1 NGLAPRCSWD
11 HWTADLNARDVRH
24 ARKAISRRDS
34 SCIYPT
40 KSTAVVKINSDNQR
54 TIHNGSFVCSVIP
67 RKPIFNDGS
76 KILSIF
82 LTKFVQENSFTGC
95 SSTWFLD
102 IQAHFASSAAVHH
115 SISAL
120 SALYAS
126 REEGTNR
133 VRNQKAALIAYQTAV
148 KTVRK
153 TIDAKDPNIEQPLLS
168 STFLLGLFEVHHVC
182 LLSSCIA
189 TDLMYDPTGE
199 GWIQHTMY
207 GTSKILQH
215 LGPDAF
221 RSGLGLNFFH
231 QMRMFEVSRSLIFS
245 ESSFLVEDPW
255 RDLMKSTSTDNMSNH
270 PIESLLALMLRC
282 SDHCFRTLQYLDP
295 LDTSALSHEE
305 MQQLRA
311 FAVEGFDLRL
321 ELCKVQATLS
331 ALDDPAKD
339 DRTIIAKIYLAAT
352 SIFLSG
358 VYDYRSVWLKHIE
371 AVPTLPQTMIE
382 EHLSTILDL
391 TEYAMARTNLSTLLF
406 LYPLRVACSRVW
418 TLNER
423 DRLRSM
429 LGTIKRS
436 FAVAHVFITEVEEL
450 WIAPVSDRY
459 T

>member
-1 NGLAPRCSWD
+1 M
-11 HWTADLNARDVRH
+11 
-24 ARKAISRRDS
+24 
-34 SCIYPT
+34 
-40 KSTAVVKINSDNQR
+40 
-54 TIHNGSFVCSVIP
+54 IHNGSFVCSVIP
-67 RKPIFNDGS
+67 REPISNDGS
-76 KILSIF
+76 NILNIF

-115 SISAL
+115 AISAL

-133 VRNQKAALIAYQTAV
+133 VRNQKAALRSYQTAV

-153 TIDAKDPNIEQPLLS
+153 TIDDKDPNIEQPLLS
-168 STFLLGLFEVHHVC
+168 STFLLGLFE
-182 LLSSCIA
+182 
-189 TDLMYDPTGE
+189 LMYDPTGE

-215 LGPDAF
+215 LGPNAF

-245 ESSFLVEDPW
+245 ESSFLVEAPW
-255 RDLMKSTSTDNMSNH
+255 RDLMKGTSTDNMSNH

-295 LDTSALSHEE
+295 LDSSALSHVE

-321 ELCKVQATLS
+321 ELCEVQATLS

-418 TLNER
+418 TLDKR

-429 LGTIKRS
+429 LGTIRKS
-436 FAVAHVFITEVEEL
+436 FAVAHVFIIEVEEL
-450 WIAPVSDRY
+450 WITPVSDRY
-459 T
+459 D

>member
-1 NGLAPRCSWD
+1 NGLAARCSWD

-34 SCIYPT
+34 SCKYPA
-40 KSTAVVKINSDNQR
+40 KSTAVVKINSANQR

-67 RKPIFNDGS
+67 RKPIFNDSS
-76 KILSIF
+76 KILNIF

-115 SISAL
+115 AISAL

-126 REEGTNR
+126 REEGSNR
-133 VRNQKAALIAYQTAV
+133 VRMQKAALRFYQTAV

-153 TIDAKDPNIEQPLLS
+153 AIDAEDPNIEQPLLS
-168 STFLLGLFEVHHVC
+168 STFLLGLFE
-182 LLSSCIA
+182 
-189 TDLMYDPTGE
+189 LMYDPTGE

-215 LGPDAF
+215 LGPNAF

-245 ESSFLVEDPW
+245 ESSFLVEAPW
-255 RDLMKSTSTDNMSNH
+255 RDLMKGTSTDNMSDH

-295 LDTSALSHEE
+295 LDTGALSHVE

-321 ELCKVQATLS
+321 ELCEVQATLS

-358 VYDYRSVWLKHIE
+358 VYDYRSIWLRHIE
-371 AVPTLPQTMIE
+371 AVPTLPQDMIE

-391 TEYAMARTNLSTLLF
+391 TESAMARTNLSTLLF

-429 LGTIKRS
+429 LGTIKKS

-450 WIAPVSDRY
+450 WITPVSDRY
-459 T
+459 D

>member
-1 NGLAPRCSWD
+1 LRSNVSLSGNIFAARCSWD

-34 SCIYPT
+34 RCIYPT
-40 KSTAVVKINSDNQR
+40 KSTAAVKINSAIQR

-67 RKPIFNDGS
+67 RKPICNDGS
-76 KILSIF
+76 KILNIF

-115 SISAL
+115 AISAL

-133 VRNQKAALIAYQTAV
+133 VRNQKAALRSYQTAV

-153 TIDAKDPNIEQPLLS
+153 TIDAGYPNIEQPLLS
-168 STFLLGLFEVHHVC
+168 STFLLGLFE
-182 LLSSCIA
+182 
-189 TDLMYDPTGE
+189 LMYDPTGE

-245 ESSFLVEDPW
+245 ESSFLVEAPW
-255 RDLMKSTSTDNMSNH
+255 RDLMKGTSTDIMSDH

-282 SDHCFRTLQYLDP
+282 SDHCFRALQYLDP

-321 ELCKVQATLS
+321 ELCEVQATLS

-352 SIFLSG
+352 SMFLSG
-358 VYDYRSVWLKHIE
+358 VYDYRSIWLRHIE

-406 LYPLRVACSRVW
+406 LYPLRVACSRAW

-450 WIAPVSDRY
+450 WITP
-459 T
+459 

>member
-1 NGLAPRCSWD
+1 
-11 HWTADLNARDVRH
+11 
-24 ARKAISRRDS
+24 RDS
-34 SCIYPT
+34 SCKYPA
-40 KSTAVVKINSDNQR
+40 KSTAVVKINSANQR

-67 RKPIFNDGS
+67 REPISNDGS
-76 KILSIF
+76 NILNIF

-115 SISAL
+115 AISAL

-133 VRNQKAALIAYQTAV
+133 VRNQKAALRSYQTAV

-153 TIDAKDPNIEQPLLS
+153 TIDDKDPNIEQPLLS
-168 STFLLGLFEVHHVC
+168 STFLLGLFE
-182 LLSSCIA
+182 
-189 TDLMYDPTGE
+189 LMYDPTGE

-215 LGPDAF
+215 LGPNAF

-245 ESSFLVEDPW
+245 ESSFLVEAPW
-255 RDLMKSTSTDNMSNH
+255 RDLMKGTSTDNMSNH

-321 ELCKVQATLS
+321 ELCEVQATLS

-339 DRTIIAKIYLAAT
+339 DRTIMAKIYLAAT

-371 AVPTLPQTMIE
+371 AVPMLPQTMIE

-418 TLNER
+418 TLEER

-450 WIAPVSDRY
+450 WITPVSDRY
-459 T
+459 D

>member
-1 NGLAPRCSWD
+1 MLLGPLDRRLERSRCS
-11 HWTADLNARDVRH
+11 ACAKRH
-24 ARKAISRRDS
+24 LKCSGGNPCTNCSRRDS
-34 SCIYPT
+34 SCKYPA
-40 KSTAVVKINSDNQR
+40 KSTAVVKINSANQR

-67 RKPIFNDGS
+67 REPISNDGS
-76 KILSIF
+76 NILNIF

-115 SISAL
+115 AISAL
-120 SALYAS
+120 SALRLESSPKSEGRLEGLPDRSEDIHSCSGFSRYIMFVPSAIAS
-126 REEGTNR
+126 
-133 VRNQKAALIAYQTAV
+133 
-148 KTVRK
+148 
-153 TIDAKDPNIEQPLLS
+153 LL
-168 STFLLGLFEVHHVC
+168 TCVE
-182 LLSSCIA
+182 
-189 TDLMYDPTGE
+189 LMYDPTGE

-245 ESSFLVEDPW
+245 ESSFLVEAPW
-255 RDLMKSTSTDNMSNH
+255 RDLMKGTGTDNMSDH

-282 SDHCFRTLQYLDP
+282 SDHCFRALRYLDP

-321 ELCKVQATLS
+321 ELCEVQATLS

-391 TEYAMARTNLSTLLF
+391 TESAMARTNLSTLLF
-406 LYPLRVACSRVW
+406 LYPLRVACSRAW

-436 FAVAHVFITEVEEL
+436 FAVVHVFITEVEEL
-450 WIAPVSDRY
+450 WITPVSDRY
-459 T
+459 D

>member
-1 NGLAPRCSWD
+1 MLLGPLDRRLERSRCSACAKS
-11 HWTADLNARDVRH
+11 HLKCSGGNPCTNC
-24 ARKAISRRDS
+24 SRRGS
-34 SCIYPT
+34 SCKYPA
-40 KSTAVVKINSDNQR
+40 KSTAVVKINSANQR

-67 RKPIFNDGS
+67 REPIFNDGS
-76 KILSIF
+76 NILNIF

-115 SISAL
+115 AISAL

-126 REEGTNR
+126 REEGSNR
-133 VRNQKAALIAYQTAV
+133 VRNQKAALRAYQTAV

-153 TIDAKDPNIEQPLLS
+153 TIDAEDPNIEQPLLS
-168 STFLLGLFEVHHVC
+168 STFLLGLFE
-182 LLSSCIA
+182 
-189 TDLMYDPTGE
+189 LMYDPTGE

-245 ESSFLVEDPW
+245 ESSFLVEAPW
-255 RDLMKSTSTDNMSNH
+255 RDLMKGTSTDNMSDH

-282 SDHCFRTLQYLDP
+282 SDHCFRALRYLDP

-321 ELCKVQATLS
+321 ELCEVQATLS

-339 DRTIIAKIYLAAT
+339 DRTIVAKIYLAAT

-418 TLNER
+418 TLDER

-429 LGTIKRS
+429 LGTSKRS
-436 FAVAHVFITEVEEL
+436 FAVAHVFIIEVEEL
-450 WIAPVSDRY
+450 WITPVSDRY
-459 T
+459 D

>member
-1 NGLAPRCSWD
+1 M
-11 HWTADLNARDVRH
+11 
-24 ARKAISRRDS
+24 
-34 SCIYPT
+34 
-40 KSTAVVKINSDNQR
+40 
-54 TIHNGSFVCSVIP
+54 FVP
-67 RKPIFNDGS
+67 PPIVS
-76 KILSIF
+76 L
-82 LTKFVQENSFTGC
+82 LTCVE
-95 SSTWFLD
+95 
-102 IQAHFASSAAVHH
+102 
-115 SISAL
+115 
-120 SALYAS
+120 
-126 REEGTNR
+126 
-133 VRNQKAALIAYQTAV
+133 
-148 KTVRK
+148 
-153 TIDAKDPNIEQPLLS
+153 
-168 STFLLGLFEVHHVC
+168 
-182 LLSSCIA
+182 
-189 TDLMYDPTGE
+189 LMYDPTGE

-215 LGPDAF
+215 LGPNAF

-245 ESSFLVEDPW
+245 ESSFLVEAPW
-255 RDLMKSTSTDNMSNH
+255 RDLMKGTSTDNMSDH

-282 SDHCFRTLQYLDP
+282 SDHCFRALQYLDP

-321 ELCKVQATLS
+321 ELCEVQATLS

-339 DRTIIAKIYLAAT
+339 DRTIMAKIYLAAT

-418 TLNER
+418 TLDER

-450 WIAPVSDRY
+450 WITPVSDRY
-459 T
+459 D